1 MAIEQA
7 QELARLLK
15 ENFTLEVVREDIYSY
30 EPGDTKDVRF
40 TVNLRLGDDVVL
52 ESNNFYVT
60 EPR

>member
-1 MAIEQA
+1 MATEQA

-30 EPGDTKDVRF
+30 EPSDTKDVRF
-40 TVNLRLGDDVVL
+40 TVNLKLGDDVIL